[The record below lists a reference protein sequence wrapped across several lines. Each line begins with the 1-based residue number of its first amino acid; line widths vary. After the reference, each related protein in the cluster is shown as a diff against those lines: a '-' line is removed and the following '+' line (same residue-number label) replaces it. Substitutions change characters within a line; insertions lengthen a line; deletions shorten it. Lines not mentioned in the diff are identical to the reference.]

1 MSWTNFGFPAVR
13 QPDRKVIAAVL
24 AFAQDVKVQLHSV
37 NFQFEGG
44 PTLTA
49 NGDAAQSCE
58 TILNALPADDSDI
71 MRTLNVQFPVRARM
85 VTATI
90 GRDPQQVYDQ
100 VTVHLSDLQNTKM
113 SPDLT
118 TEVIRLNAHL
128 KKRLLAVETRAGMAA
143 LLGKETHQNLE
154 RRELELQRIEA
165 LGRSLAENLA
175 KTTSETRLQLEEE
188 YRALRASVEAE
199 RQANAERARAQTE
212 ERERALDDRQKAL
225 DARLADIDDRD
236 VRHARRQIR
245 KEQKK
250 ELEASAKEFK
260 LTEGT
265 QNLRRPVEWTC
276 WVLMLLL
283 GAGAVVSTWKNLH
296 YLDTGAPFP
305 VATWIWL
312 WVKQAALTA
321 GLVSTAVF
329 YIRWNNRWLEQHA
342 SEEFRLKRLS
352 LDLDRASWLVETAME
367 WKDKKG
373 TEIPNVLVERLSAGL
388 FEPEKS
394 KETPLQP
401 ADQLASALLGASAE
415 ATIEVPGG
423 SKIRLDRKGLKA
435 LQKGTGGENVA

>member
-1 MSWTNFGFPAVR
+1 MS
-13 QPDRKVIAAVL
+13 
-24 AFAQDVKVQLHSV
+24 
-37 NFQFEGG
+37 G
-44 PTLTA
+44 PW
-49 NGDAAQSCE
+49 
-58 TILNALPADDSDI
+58 
-71 MRTLNVQFPVRARM
+71 
-85 VTATI
+85 TI
-90 GRDPQQVYDQ
+90 GR
-100 VTVHLSDLQNTKM
+100 
-113 SPDLT
+113 
-118 TEVIRLNAHL
+118 
-128 KKRLLAVETRAGMAA
+128 
-143 LLGKETHQNLE
+143 
-154 RRELELQRIEA
+154 RR
-165 LGRSLAENLA
+165 
-175 KTTSETRLQLEEE
+175 
-188 YRALRASVEAE
+188 
-199 RQANAERARAQTE
+199 
-212 ERERALDDRQKAL
+212 L

-260 LTEGT
+260 LTAGT

-296 YLDTGAPFP
+296 YLDTGASFP

-367 WKDKKG
+367 WKDEKG

-388 FEPEKS
+388 FEPEKP
-394 KETPLQP
+394 KEASLQP

-435 LQKGTGGENVA
+435 LQKGTGGENAA